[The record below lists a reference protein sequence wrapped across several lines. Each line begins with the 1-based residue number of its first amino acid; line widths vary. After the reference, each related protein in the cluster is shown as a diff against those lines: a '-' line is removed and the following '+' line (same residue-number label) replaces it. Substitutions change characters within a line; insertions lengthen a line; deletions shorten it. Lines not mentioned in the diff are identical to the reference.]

1 MALILV
7 THRLAAVRSCDRI
20 YLMDRGRI
28 VGCGDFDSLVRSDE
42 GFARLV
48 LLAGVEAPAES
59 DSHAGNRGPR
69 S

>member
-1 MALILV
+1 
-7 THRLAAVRSCDRI
+7 
-20 YLMDRGRI
+20 MDRGRI

-59 DSHAGNRGPR
+59 DSHPGNWGPR